1 MGGMRNRLAVLAVS
15 LFALASPAAAQDYPN
30 RPVRL
35 VVPFPPGGINDIV
48 ARVISQHLGERL
60 GKQVIVDNRGG
71 AGGVVGAEIV
81 ANAPKDG
88 HTLLIVSLATAV
100 NPWLYTLPYDP
111 LKSFAPISM
120 LVAAPNVVTVN
131 PGLPVNNIKEL
142 VALAR
147 QKPGELQYASSG
159 VGTFLHLAGELF
171 KITAGVDILHIPFRG
186 AGPAL
191 IDVVGGHTHAAF
203 GSVTSS
209 IGHIRA
215 GKLKPLG
222 VGGVTRSPT
231 LPDVPT
237 VVEAG
242 VPGYEAANWIG
253 LVATGGTPEP
263 IVQRL
268 HKEISEIMASP
279 EVQKLFAAEGADIVP
294 MSPAQFSAYSADEIV
309 KWGRVVKQA
318 GIKAQ

>member
-1 MGGMRNRLAVLAVS
+1 MARIRRTFAAAACALLALSGM
-15 LFALASPAAAQDYPN
+15 AAAQDYPN

-35 VVPFPPGGINDIV
+35 IVPFPPGGINDIV
-48 ARVISQHLGERL
+48 GRVIGQHLGDRL
-60 GKQVIVDNRGG
+60 GRQVIVENRGG
-71 AGGVVGAEIV
+71 AGGVVGSEFV

-88 HTLLIVSLATAV
+88 HTLLIVSLAGAV

-111 LKSFAPISM
+111 VKSFAPVAM

-131 PGLPVNNIKEL
+131 PGLPANNINEL
-142 VALAR
+142 VALAKS
-147 QKPGELQYASSG
+147 KPGELQYASSG

-171 KITAGVDILHIPFRG
+171 KIAAGVDILHIPFRG

-191 IDVVGGHTHAAF
+191 IDVVGGHTKVAF

-209 IGHIRA
+209 VAHVRA
-215 GKLKPLG
+215 GKLRALG
-222 VGGVTRSPT
+222 VGSMTRSAA

-237 VVEAG
+237 VAEAG
-242 VPGYEAANWIG
+242 LSGYEASNWIG
-253 LVATGGTPEP
+253 IVATGGTPEP
-263 IVQRL
+263 IVARL
-268 HKEISEIMASP
+268 HKEISEILDSS
-279 EVQKLFAAEGADIVP
+279 EVQKLFAAEGADVVH
-294 MSPAQFSAYSADEIV
+294 MSTAQFGAYMTSEID

>member
-1 MGGMRNRLAVLAVS
+1 MEKLRRAVAAACMLLALSVA
-15 LFALASPAAAQDYPN
+15 AAAQDYPN

-48 ARVISQHLGERL
+48 GRVIAQHLGDRL
-60 GKQVIVDNRGG
+60 GKQVIVENRGG
-71 AGGVVGAEIV
+71 AGGVVGHEFV

-88 HTLLIVSLATAV
+88 HTLLIVSLAGAV

-111 LKSFAPISM
+111 AKSFAPVAM

-131 PGLPVNNIKEL
+131 PGLPANSIKEL
-142 VALAR
+142 VALAKS
-147 QKPGELQYASSG
+147 KPGELQYASSG

-171 KITAGVDILHIPFRG
+171 KISADVDILHIPFRG

-191 IDVVGGHTHAAF
+191 IDVVGGHTKVAF
-203 GSVTSS
+203 GSITSS
-209 IGHIRA
+209 ATHIRA
-215 GKLKPLG
+215 GKLRALG
-222 VGGVTRSPT
+222 VGSITRSAA

-237 VVEAG
+237 VAESG
-242 VPGYEAANWIG
+242 VPGYEASNWIG

-263 IVQRL
+263 IVARL
-268 HKEISEIMASP
+268 HKDISEILDSP
-279 EVQKLFAAEGADIVP
+279 EVKKLFAAEGAEVVH
-294 MSPAQFSAYSADEIV
+294 MSATQFGAYMASETE

>member
-1 MGGMRNRLAVLAVS
+1 MADLRRILAAAGLLFAVS
-15 LFALASPAAAQDYPN
+15 GIAAAQDYPN

-48 ARVISQHLGERL
+48 GRVVAQHLGDRL
-60 GKQVIVDNRGG
+60 GKQVIVENRGG
-71 AGGVVGAEIV
+71 AGGVVGHEFV

-88 HTLLIVSLATAV
+88 HTLLIVSLAGAV
-100 NPWLYTLPYDP
+100 NPWLYALPYDP
-111 LKSFAPISM
+111 LKSFAPVAM

-131 PGLPVNNIKEL
+131 PGLPATNIKEL
-142 VALAR
+142 VALAKA
-147 QKPGELQYASSG
+147 KPGELQYASSG

-191 IDVVGGHTHAAF
+191 IDVVGGHTKVAF

-209 IGHIRA
+209 AAHIRA
-215 GKLKPLG
+215 GKLRALG
-222 VGGVTRSPT
+222 VGSVTRSAA

-237 VVEAG
+237 VAEAG
-242 VPGYEAANWIG
+242 VPDYEASNWIG
-253 LVATGGTPEP
+253 VVTTAGTPEP
-263 IVQRL
+263 IVARL
-268 HKEISEIMASP
+268 HKDLSEILNSP
-279 EVQKLFAAEGADIVP
+279 EVQKLFASEGADIVQ
-294 MSPAQFSAYSADEIV
+294 MSTAQFGAYMASEVD